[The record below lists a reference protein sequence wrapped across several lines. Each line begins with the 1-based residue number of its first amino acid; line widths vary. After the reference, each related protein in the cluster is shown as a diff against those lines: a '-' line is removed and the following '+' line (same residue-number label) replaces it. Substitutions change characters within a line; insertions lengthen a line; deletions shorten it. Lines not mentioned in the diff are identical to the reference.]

1 MKGLLAILL
10 IYCFSLPMSRAKPI
24 DVLIYSATAW
34 FRHAE
39 IPQLNGFLVRLG
51 DKNNINV
58 SVTEDPTDLKSENL
72 KKYNLLLFNN
82 STNLGESIPR
92 EIQKEII
99 NWFKSGGGI
108 MAMHAGIVQNGTWP
122 ELIEIAGCD
131 FDSDS
136 DYMEA
141 RFLVDPKTA
150 GDPLLAGKKKQF
162 MYTADWLCFNRS
174 VTGLSGVEVLLR
186 LDEKSYT
193 PIREHPSYVGKKPMG
208 NDHPICW
215 RRKLGKGRYLFTGLG
230 HDIRSINTEF
240 ARKHIIAAIRWT
252 ANSAKSIEKSQS
264 N

>member
-1 MKGLLAILL
+1 
-10 IYCFSLPMSRAKPI
+10 MSRAKPI

-141 RFLVDPKTA
+141 RFLVDSKTE

-174 VTGLSGVEVLLR
+174 VTGLPGVEVLLR

-240 ARKHIIAAIRWT
+240 ARNHIIAAINWT
-252 ANSAKSIEKSQS
+252 ANSAKMTEKNQS

>member
-1 MKGLLAILL
+1 MKRLLAILL
-10 IYCFSLPMSRAKPI
+10 IYCFSLPMSLAKPI

-141 RFLVDPKTA
+141 RFLVDSKTE

-174 VTGLSGVEVLLR
+174 VTGLPGVEVLLR

-240 ARKHIIAAIRWT
+240 ARNHIIAAINWT
-252 ANSAKSIEKSQS
+252 ANSAKMTEKNQS

>member
-174 VTGLSGVEVLLR
+174 VTGLPGVEVLLR

>member
-1 MKGLLAILL
+1 
-10 IYCFSLPMSRAKPI
+10 MSRAKPI

>member
-1 MKGLLAILL
+1 MKQLLAILL
-10 IYCFSLPMSRAKPI
+10 IYCFSLPISLAKPI

-174 VTGLSGVEVLLR
+174 VTGLPGVEVLLR

-240 ARKHIIAAIRWT
+240 ARNHIIAAINWT
-252 ANSAKSIEKSQS
+252 ANSAKVTEKNQS

>member
-1 MKGLLAILL
+1 MKRLLAILL
-10 IYCFSLPMSRAKPI
+10 IYCFSLPISLAKPI

-122 ELIEIAGCD
+122 ELIEIEPNCSRHGCNI
-131 FDSDS
+131 FV
-136 DYMEA
+136 A
-141 RFLVDPKTA
+141 RTA
-150 GDPLLAGKKKQF
+150 RL
-162 MYTADWLCFNRS
+162 TSCS
-174 VTGLSGVEVLLR
+174 LSGAFFIPFLMA
-186 LDEKSYT
+186 T
-193 PIREHPSYVGKKPMG
+193 
-208 NDHPICW
+208 
-215 RRKLGKGRYLFTGLG
+215 
-230 HDIRSINTEF
+230 
-240 ARKHIIAAIRWT
+240 
-252 ANSAKSIEKSQS
+252 
-264 N
+264 

>member
-1 MKGLLAILL
+1 M
-10 IYCFSLPMSRAKPI
+10 SLAKPI

-174 VTGLSGVEVLLR
+174 VTGLPGVEVLLR

-240 ARKHIIAAIRWT
+240 ARNHIIAAINWT
-252 ANSAKSIEKSQS
+252 ANSAKMTEKNQS

>member
-1 MKGLLAILL
+1 
-10 IYCFSLPMSRAKPI
+10 MSRAKPI

-174 VTGLSGVEVLLR
+174 VTGLPGVEVLLR